1 MGVNLKD
8 LVIKRNIELN
18 DLADKKIAIDAYNVI
33 YQFLSTIR
41 QYDGTPLMDKN
52 GNVTSHLS
60 GLFYRTINLME
71 AGIFPAFVF
80 DGKAPIEK
88 QAVQEARREIR
99 ETAREKQQEALERG
113 DKEGARKYAQQTS
126 RLTPGM
132 IQEAKE
138 LIRAMGLPW
147 VQALSEG
154 EAQASYMCNKGDV
167 WAVASQDYDTL
178 LFAAP
183 RLIRNLSVS
192 RKPEVKIE
200 LIDLTEMLTKLQLD
214 ISGLVDIGL
223 LVGTDYNVGGVSG
236 IGPKTALKIAQEHK
250 MKQYESKINSY
261 TTLKNLFL
269 QPIVNKDYELNW
281 TSPNVKKIKE
291 ILVER
296 HGFAEDRIDAAI
308 KRMTGRDVKQ
318 KGLGDY
324 L

>member
-8 LVIKRNIELN
+8 LAIKHNLELK
-18 DLADKKIAIDAYNVI
+18 DLAGKKIAIDAYNVI

-60 GLFYRTINLME
+60 GLFYRTVNLME
-71 AGIFPAFVF
+71 AGIFPTFVF

-99 ETAREKQQEALERG
+99 ETAREKYKEALERG
-113 DKEGARKYAQQTS
+113 DKEEARKYAQQTS
-126 RLTPGM
+126 RLTPAM
-132 IQEAKE
+132 IQESKE

-154 EAQASYMCNKGDV
+154 EAQAAYMCNKGDV

-183 RLIRNLSVS
+183 RLIRNLSIS
-192 RKPEVKIE
+192 RKKDVNIE
-200 LIDLTEMLTKLQLD
+200 IIDLIETLNHLHLD

-236 IGPKTALKIAQEHK
+236 IGPKNALKIVQEHK
-250 MKQYESKINSY
+250 FNQYKNKIISY

-269 QPIVNKDYELNW
+269 QPIVNKDYELVWN
-281 TSPNVKKIKE
+281 SPDARKIKE
-291 ILVER
+291 ILVDR
-296 HGFAEDRIDAAI
+296 HGFTEDRIDAAI
-308 KRMTGRDVKQ
+308 KRMTCRDVKQ
-318 KGLGDY
+318 KGLGDFI
-324 L
+324 